1 MSNYTEDNLFD
12 SKTKKDVQNCIAAG
26 IDINTLNEHGE
37 NALFGCDSI
46 GALKAMI
53 EAGIALN
60 HTDCYGNNALFSR
73 KSPRAVRLLIKSG
86 INVHHKNNKGQSC
99 LHWQRYAIDC
109 AELLINAGIDIHSTD
124 NEGQTLL
131 YDLLDHDVF
140 DYWVNKGCDINH
152 RDYGGK
158 AVLDLPTDNEW
169 WIYDFSINTLKRHV
183 DRIDSTPVLFKHVS
197 TEALPLIALL
207 HEKGRNILIAEHCS
221 FALYVKNMKYF
232 FTSLKK
238 YTDISHVQFYN
249 CYHDKHIG
257 IYTGIES
264 VKWFIRN
271 GIRMDDDILR
281 QRSDSDKIFSYIA
294 AREKKDLLK
303 EMKPEIPRS
312 SVRKRL

>member
-1 MSNYTEDNLFD
+1 MTKYTTNTLFNSQSREDVL
-12 SKTKKDVQNCIAAG
+12 NCIKAG
-26 IDINTLNEHGE
+26 IDINALNECGR
-37 NALFGCDSI
+37 NALFFCRHMD
-46 GALKAMI
+46 AVKAMT
-53 EAGIALN
+53 EAGIKVN
-60 HTDCYGNNALFSR
+60 HTDYDGNNALFSNHN
-73 KSPRAVRLLIKSG
+73 PQVLELLVHSG
-86 INVHHKNNKGQSC
+86 VNIQHKNNKGQSC
-99 LHWQRYAIDC
+99 LHWQRYDIDC

-131 YDLLDHDVF
+131 YNLHDHDVF

-152 RDYGGK
+152 RDYNGK

-169 WIYDFSINTLKRHV
+169 WIYDFSINALKRHV

-207 HEKGRNILIAEHCS
+207 HEKERNILIAEHCS
-221 FALYVKNMKYF
+221 FALYVKNMKSF

-257 IYTGIES
+257 IYTGIER

-271 GIRMDDDILR
+271 DIRMDDDILR
-281 QRSDSDKIFSYIA
+281 QRTDADKIFDYIA
-294 AREKKDLLK
+294 DREKKGLYRI
-303 EMKPEIPRS
+303 MKPEVNPAPK
-312 SVRKRL
+312 RKRL

>member
-1 MSNYTEDNLFD
+1 MPCLAE
-12 SKTKKDVQNCIAAG
+12 KAHVQ
-26 IDINTLNEHGE
+26 L
-37 NALFGCDSI
+37 
-46 GALKAMI
+46 
-53 EAGIALN
+53 
-60 HTDCYGNNALFSR
+60 
-73 KSPRAVRLLIKSG
+73 RLLIKSG

-169 WIYDFSINTLKRHV
+169 WIYDFSINALKRHV

-281 QRSDSDKIFSYIA
+281 QRSDSDKIFLISQQE
-294 AREKKDLLK
+294 RKKTC
-303 EMKPEIPRS
+303 
-312 SVRKRL
+312 

>member
-1 MSNYTEDNLFD
+1 MKKHITDTLFD
-12 SKTKKDVQNCIAAG
+12 SHSREDVLNCIKAG
-26 IDINTLNEHGE
+26 VDINATNEYGE
-37 NALFGCDSI
+37 NALFFCHHMN
-46 GALKAMI
+46 AVKAMI
-53 EAGIALN
+53 EAGIKVN
-60 HTDCYGNNALFSR
+60 HTDYDGNNALFSNHN
-73 KSPRAVRLLIKSG
+73 PQVLELLIHSG
-86 INVHHKNNKGQSC
+86 VNIQHKNNKGQSC
-99 LHWQRYAIDC
+99 LHWQRYDIDC

-131 YDLLDHDVF
+131 YNLLDHDVF

-169 WIYDFSINTLKRHV
+169 WIYDFSINALKRHV

-207 HEKGRNILIAEHCS
+207 HEKGRNILIAEHCT
-221 FALYVKNMKYF
+221 FALYVKNMKSF

-271 GIRMDDDILR
+271 GIRIDDDILR

-294 AREKKDLLK
+294 GREKKDLLK
-303 EMKPEIPRS
+303 EMKPEIPRAP
-312 SVRKRL
+312 VRKRL

>member
-1 MSNYTEDNLFD
+1 MKKHTTDTLFNSHSREDVL
-12 SKTKKDVQNCIAAG
+12 NCIKAG
-26 IDINTLNEHGE
+26 IDINATNEYGE
-37 NALFGCDSI
+37 NALFFCHHMN
-46 GALKAMI
+46 AVKAMI
-53 EAGIALN
+53 EAGIKVN
-60 HTDCYGNNALFSR
+60 HTDYDGNNALFSNHN
-73 KSPRAVRLLIKSG
+73 PQVLELLIHSG
-86 INVHHKNNKGQSC
+86 VNIQHKNNKGQSC
-99 LHWQRYAIDC
+99 LHWQRYDIDC

-131 YDLLDHDVF
+131 YNLLDHDVF

-169 WIYDFSINTLKRHV
+169 WIYDFSINALKRHV

-207 HEKGRNILIAEHCS
+207 HEKGRNILIAEHCT
-221 FALYVKNMKYF
+221 FALYVKNMKSF

-257 IYTGIES
+257 IYTGIER

-271 GIRMDDDILR
+271 GIRIDDDILR

-294 AREKKDLLK
+294 GREKKDLLK
-303 EMKPEIPRS
+303 EMKPEIPRAP
-312 SVRKRL
+312 VRKRL